1 RMPRTHGDSMVNVS
15 AFDYMVYAEQE
26 LPEISSAGAG
36 SEIFERIGK
45 NVASLVEDGATLQ
58 TGIGSVPDAVL
69 AQLETTAAWVFI
81 PKCSQMVCC
90 PWLKKALS
98 PTNS

>member
-69 AQLETTAAWVFI
+69 AQLGNHRGLGIHTEMFSDGVLPLVEKGVI
-81 PKCSQMVCC
+81 
-90 PWLKKALS
+90 
-98 PTNS
+98 TNEF